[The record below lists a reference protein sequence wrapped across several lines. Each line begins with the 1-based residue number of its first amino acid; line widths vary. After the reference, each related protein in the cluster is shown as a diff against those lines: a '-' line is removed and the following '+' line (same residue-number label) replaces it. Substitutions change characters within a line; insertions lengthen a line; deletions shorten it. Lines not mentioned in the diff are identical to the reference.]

1 MSHNPAFTNTTA
13 GALDTSAAS
22 DATLRQQGLG
32 GAQPQPPPTHHLHR
46 SSDVLPGA
54 RGYPQ
59 NLDQPDAAYSSGAAG
74 TGMGAGAGMDSGADL
89 LAPRRG
95 QQDFAAN
102 DFAQRGTG
110 AGGRSAFTEERPLGV
125 QPTDRGE
132 PSLHFRCPERGRPW
146 SVSAFYLLSALLR
159 SLRRRRRH
167 RRPVGPPHG
176 PRGDGGQ
183 ARREDAEGAFAFAS
197 ARPGPSSCSSV

>member
-1 MSHNPAFTNTTA
+1 MSHNPNFANTTS

-22 DATLRQQGLG
+22 DATMRQQGLG

-59 NLDQPDAAYSSGAAG
+59 NLDQPDAAYSSGTGAG
-74 TGMGAGAGMDSGADL
+74 AGMGAGAGAGAGMDANADP

-95 QQDFAAN
+95 QQEFAAN
-102 DFAQRGTG
+102 DFAQRGAGTG

-125 QPTDRGE
+125 QPTERGE
-132 PSLHFRCPERGRPW
+132 WAPAPFSLSR
-146 SVSAFYLLSALLR
+146 V
-159 SLRRRRRH
+159 RH
-167 RRPVGPPHG
+167 R
-176 PRGDGGQ
+176 
-183 ARREDAEGAFAFAS
+183 
-197 ARPGPSSCSSV
+197 

>member
-1 MSHNPAFTNTTA
+1 MHTMSHNPNFANTTS

-22 DATLRQQGLG
+22 DATMRQQGLGLG
-32 GAQPQPPPTHHLHR
+32 GAQPKPPPTHHLHR

-54 RGYPQ
+54 GTRGYPQ
-59 NLDQPDAAYSSGAAG
+59 SLDQPDAAYSSGAGA
-74 TGMGAGAGMDSGADL
+74 GMGAGMGAGGGGGAGMDMDADP

-110 AGGRSAFTEERPLGV
+110 AGAGVGGRSAFTEERPLGV

-132 PSLHFRCPERGRPW
+132 SAP
-146 SVSAFYLLSALLR
+146 VSQ
-159 SLRRRRRH
+159 
-167 RRPVGPPHG
+167 
-176 PRGDGGQ
+176 PR
-183 ARREDAEGAFAFAS
+183 
-197 ARPGPSSCSSV
+197 